1 MHDVRHPAQN
11 VISLC
16 RGLVLQCVMLCTLYL
31 ALQMSEWLLRAH
43 SHTALRNTKRVG
55 WGAFRDHINHNCR
68 MMTRNCG
75 MTRNIR
81 DFCCFK
87 NKVLIAKFWQL
98 LYDQM
103 QHHVL
108 KQDYKTHNLF
118 TAALSWTQPNPNVC
132 NDRAVVIYTGLHGKA
147 AITAWAVVITAVSCE
162 QWQLRPC

>member
-11 VISLC
+11 VISWC
-16 RGLVLQCVMLCTLYL
+16 RGLVLQCVILCTAYL
-31 ALQMSEWLLRAH
+31 G
-43 SHTALRNTKRVG
+43 TANVRVVVTAQRNTKTGG
-55 WGAFRDHINHNCR
+55 WWWAGAFRDHINHNCC

-98 LYDQM
+98 LCDQM

-108 KQDYKTHNLF
+108 RQDYKTHNLY
-118 TAALSWTQPNPNVC
+118 TAVLSQTQPNSNVC
-132 NDRAVVIYTGLHGKA
+132 NDSRDLYLFAWKSAENSVGRGYHGC
-147 AITAWAVVITAVSCE
+147 I
-162 QWQLRPC
+162 